1 MNREIQLLNEL
12 REYLVDNTSDTRFV
26 WFSGEED
33 VQFWESEGGPIFRA
47 LFRGGPR
54 RALLGIGRNRYF
66 NREHEFINIY
76 IRPVF
81 ELGVGYREN
90 HARQLFEVCT
100 GNTPDSEQKF
110 EGVGFEGGEDARP
123 SEGAPL
129 WGPTGCL
136 GCSVQSTTR
145 QPCAPAL
152 VKGLPPPPR
161 IAQPCRAPVRA

>member
-54 RALLGIGRNRYF
+54 RALLGIRRNRYF

-110 EGVGFEGGEDARP
+110 EGVGFEGVARI
-123 SEGAPL
+123 L
-129 WGPTGCL
+129 
-136 GCSVQSTTR
+136 STQFYDEYDVVNDR
-145 QPCAPAL
+145 L
-152 VKGLPPPPR
+152 RNHRGRVDDFERGLR
-161 IAQPCRAPVRA
+161 N